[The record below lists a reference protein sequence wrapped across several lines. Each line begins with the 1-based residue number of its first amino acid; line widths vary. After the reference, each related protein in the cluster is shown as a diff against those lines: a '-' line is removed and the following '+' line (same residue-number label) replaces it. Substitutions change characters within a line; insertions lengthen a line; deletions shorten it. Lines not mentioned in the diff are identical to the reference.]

1 MFFKKGFAFLWSLF
15 PPGEGKA
22 AKSGTSQKTCLTYN
36 CQLFWGIRTMGM
48 CVVFHNYFGKRD
60 TGVSWKT
67 RRHNLVLGGC
77 VKDAFLFFKKAG
89 AIVSVK
95 GKTYVI

>member
-1 MFFKKGFAFLWSLF
+1 MFLLELFWSFFQVGLF
-15 PPGEGKA
+15 SIGGGMAAMPLIQNQVVDIHGWLTLTEFTDLITIAEMTPGPIA
-22 AKSGTSQKTCLTYN
+22 IN

-67 RRHNLVLGGC
+67 RRHNLV
-77 VKDAFLFFKKAG
+77 
-89 AIVSVK
+89 
-95 GKTYVI
+95 

>member
-1 MFFKKGFAFLWSLF
+1 
-15 PPGEGKA
+15 
-22 AKSGTSQKTCLTYN
+22 
-36 CQLFWGIRTMGM
+36 MGM

-95 GKTYVI
+95 GKTYVIKHTIVVLCVF